1 MKDDLI
7 ITTRKPSNEDNMIP
21 LINIVFLLL
30 IFYMVA
36 GQIKTFQAEGI
47 ELPLSS
53 QSISTERTAIQLQIN
68 NKNQIYFNEDIVTLG
83 QFDAKLAALK
93 DIKISLHVDK
103 SITAEQLDTI
113 MDILRKNRITTIK
126 LHTKETEQK

>member
-7 ITTRKPSNEDNMIP
+7 LTTRKPSNEDNMIP

-53 QSISTERTAIQLQIN
+53 QSISTELTAIQLQIN
-68 NKNQIYFNEDIVTLG
+68 NKNQIYFNEAIVTLD

-103 SITAEQLDTI
+103 GITAEQLDKI
-113 MDILRKNRITTIK
+113 MDILRKNSITTIK
-126 LHTKETEQK
+126 LYTKEPEQK